1 MIKVC
6 FCACNLL
13 ISIAGLNGQNQS
25 GEMLKFSFPRVSSE
39 TIVKGGEQGKWYCGN
54 LAFPRFRK
62 RASLEV
68 QAPKNQALV
77 KNILQVGIFCVS
89 LHRIIIIK
97 VPRKPYSFNEE
108 ESPKVA
114 EAGFSYRVSGHAQ
127 VHPHTGTPQKS
138 DSLPEGCISSDDFW
152 ALFDKKMRAAYAEL

>member
-1 MIKVC
+1 
-6 FCACNLL
+6 
-13 ISIAGLNGQNQS
+13 
-25 GEMLKFSFPRVSSE
+25 MLKFSFPRVSSE

-54 LAFPRFRK
+54 WAFPRFRK

-97 VPRKPYSFNEE
+97 S
-108 ESPKVA
+108 A
-114 EAGFSYRVSGHAQ
+114 EKTV
-127 VHPHTGTPQKS
+127 
-138 DSLPEGCISSDDFW
+138 
-152 ALFDKKMRAAYAEL
+152 